1 MKYALIK
8 DNVITNI
15 IIADYTMANTLAN
28 QTEQIAINVDN
39 YPVSIGDI
47 YENGSFMNVK
57 PVLDR
62 EGNVLIPAR
71 TVIERQMTDEE
82 YIYMLE
88 GENLDLKL
96 ALVDM
101 AETYE
106 NKITELQLALAE
118 IVEGGVING

>member
-1 MKYALIK
+1 MKYALVK

-15 IIADYTMANTLAN
+15 IVADYSMANMLAN
-28 QTEQIAINVDN
+28 ETEQIAINCDN

-47 YENGSFMNVK
+47 YENGSFMNAE
-57 PVLDR
+57 DITDDD
-62 EGNVLIPAR
+62 GNILIPAR
-71 TVIERQMTDEE
+71 TVIERRMTDEE

-88 GENLDLKL
+88 EENLDLKL
-96 ALVDM
+96 ALADM

-118 IVEGGVING
+118 IVEGGIING